1 MLHKNFTF
9 RSDEGTEIY
18 VYVWMPDEK
27 VVAKGIVQIAHGM
40 AETGARY
47 ERFAKKLTDN
57 GYIVYIN
64 DHRGHGKT
72 AKTVD
77 NLGYL
82 AEEEGFQWLIEDL
95 HKLTE
100 IIQKENP
107 KLPLFLLGHSM
118 GSFVTQR
125 YIMLYGMK
133 LKGAILSGSN
143 GKQGIILNLAQLLAK
158 FEVKKHGRR
167 AKSEKLNKM
176 SFGSYNKAFEPNRTE
191 FDWLSKDKTEVDKYI
206 DDPFCGSIFTGG
218 FFYDFLTGLKET
230 ESQKNIRHVPK
241 ELPIYIFSG
250 EKDPV
255 GKNGKGVIK
264 LFNTYKETGIKDV
277 SYKLYKDGRHE
288 MLNETNR
295 EEVMRDVI
303 AWLDDHFLYKEKG

>member
-1 MLHKNFTF
+1 MDRGDQMLHKNFTF

-27 VVAKGIVQIAHGM
+27 VAAKGIVQIAHGM

-72 AKTVD
+72 AKTVE

-82 AEEEGFQWLIEDL
+82 AETQGFQWLIEDL

-125 YIMLYGMK
+125 YIMLYGRK

-158 FEVKKHGRR
+158 F
-167 AKSEKLNKM
+167 
-176 SFGSYNKAFEPNRTE
+176 
-191 FDWLSKDKTEVDKYI
+191 
-206 DDPFCGSIFTGG
+206 
-218 FFYDFLTGLKET
+218 
-230 ESQKNIRHVPK
+230 
-241 ELPIYIFSG
+241 
-250 EKDPV
+250 
-255 GKNGKGVIK
+255 
-264 LFNTYKETGIKDV
+264 
-277 SYKLYKDGRHE
+277 
-288 MLNETNR
+288 
-295 EEVMRDVI
+295 
-303 AWLDDHFLYKEKG
+303 